1 MSKRVNITYSVNFDK
16 VPETVGDMINKIY
29 SSEHRPLSK
38 SFDELLVFVHKGNEK
53 EALQKIEEIRSKMM
67 NIDFCLSDC
76 HGILSAYQRQLFQ
89 PEEDNND
96 DEVV

>member
-29 SSEHRPLSK
+29 NSEHRHLSK
-38 SFDELLVFVHKGNEK
+38 SFDELLVFVNKGNEK

-67 NIDFCLSDC
+67 NI
-76 HGILSAYQRQLFQ
+76 
-89 PEEDNND
+89 EELYN
-96 DEVV
+96 